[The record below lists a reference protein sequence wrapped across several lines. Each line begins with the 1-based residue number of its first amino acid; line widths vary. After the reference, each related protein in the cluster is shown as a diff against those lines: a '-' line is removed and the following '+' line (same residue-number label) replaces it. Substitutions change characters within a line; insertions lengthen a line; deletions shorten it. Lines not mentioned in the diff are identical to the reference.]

1 MDKPAK
7 MEARAATVA
16 VPRGRESDGP
26 DSRVVLRRRPAAPGA
41 AGPFRLGFRERAV
54 TTPDGR
60 TVLKQIPLTPYD
72 LVYPQEGDVV
82 SDGFPHNWFLIPLYD
97 AIRRHLGKL
106 RATLV
111 TFSTVLVLGDGKN
124 AGPDVAVIEG
134 DVDLSGIK
142 RAINLRAVGGR
153 LVFVLEAVS
162 TSEKE
167 IRDKDLE
174 NNVERYAAE
183 GVAEYLTVFPVVE
196 RRVKDLVGRR
206 LSDQG
211 EYQTIALDADGGVY
225 SEQTGLYFYVDPESE
240 ELVAVDAETG
250 RRLLT
255 SDEEEARAD
264 REVEARQKAEARADR
279 ETEARRQEAEAR
291 QKAEQRLR
299 TNIEDLCGLLGIE
312 WNAERGTA
320 VQAMG
325 TAQLETLWADLLS
338 RKRWP

>member
-1 MDKPAK
+1 MIVDHC
-7 MEARAATVA
+7 ARAIRAL
-16 VPRGRESDGP
+16 S
-26 DSRVVLRRRPAAPGA
+26 RPAAAGA

-54 TTPDGR
+54 TTHDGR
-60 TVLKQIPLTPYD
+60 TVLKQVPLTPYD
-72 LVYPQEGDVV
+72 LVYPREGDVV
-82 SDGFPHNWFLIPLYD
+82 SDGFPHNWFLVPLYD

-174 NNVERYAAE
+174 DNVERYAAE

-211 EYQTIALDADGGVY
+211 EYQTIPLDADGRVY
-225 SEQTGLYFYVDPESE
+225 SEETGLYFYVDPESE

-291 QKAEQRLR
+291 RQEAAARQKAEQRLH
-299 TNIEDLCGLLGIE
+299 TNVEDLCGLLGIE
-312 WNAERGTA
+312 WNAERATA
-320 VQAMG
+320 VQGMG

-338 RKRWP
+338 QKRWP